1 MWLNVLRQ
9 SYYKLLAIGMGALAI
24 YLAGMYFLISPDIN
38 IEKLQ
43 APLFMRGFSYAT
55 LSATLMLSLQ
65 QVMSFKH
72 FFQSLSVFNMLHMTI
87 GGVMGAAPCVAY
99 RVGAT
104 SDAASQPPS
113 VTAPDGGDSSGEG
126 LLAAACDD
134 FLDFV

>member
-43 APLFMRGFSYAT
+43 APLFMLGFS
-55 LSATLMLSLQ
+55 
-65 QVMSFKH
+65 F
-72 FFQSLSVFNMLHMTI
+72 
-87 GGVMGAAPCVAY
+87 
-99 RVGAT
+99 
-104 SDAASQPPS
+104 